1 MLTFE
6 SRSRNEEN
14 HGRCHMGTIDLANIL
29 QIELKSAPA
38 IYMIRKK
45 KAIISY

>member
-1 MLTFE
+1 
-6 SRSRNEEN
+6 
-14 HGRCHMGTIDLANIL
+14 MGTIDLANIL